1 MEFISTAI
9 KNTGKN
15 KLIVITCAAT
25 FVAPYVLKFGL
36 NLLMSS
42 FQKQKQKKAIY
53 VGIELGGTN
62 YNVAIGRPIIS
73 SQGKIIEF

>member
-15 KLIVITCAAT
+15 QLIAITCVAT
-25 FVAPYVLKFGL
+25 LVAPYVLKFGS
-36 NLLMSS
+36 NLLMAS
-42 FQKQKQKKAIY
+42 FRKQKQKKAIY

-73 SQGKIIEF
+73 SKG

>member
-1 MEFISTAI
+1 
-9 KNTGKN
+9 
-15 KLIVITCAAT
+15 
-25 FVAPYVLKFGL
+25 
-36 NLLMSS
+36 MSS